1 MPPPSSSWPLVSL
14 ARIHPLWWAPIAL
27 GVLAADVLTG
37 YALPPPIYVP
47 LIAAAAWY
55 SGTSTGIAVATL
67 LPLVRLAVGGFR
79 DPLMTP
85 GRLVLS
91 IAVLILVAIVVGRL
105 NEHER
110 QMQARIEALERLLPM
125 CMFCKS
131 IRRDDESWAPLERY
145 MRESGTQVTHGIC
158 PSCAQREGWNG

>member
-1 MPPPSSSWPLVSL
+1 VSL

-37 YALPPPIYVP
+37 YTLPPPIYVP

-55 SGTSTGIAVATL
+55 SGARTGIAVAVL
-67 LPLVRLAVGGFR
+67 LPFVRLVVGGLR

-85 GRLVLS
+85 GRLALS
-91 IAVLILVAIVVGRL
+91 VAVLIFMAVIAARL
-105 NEHER
+105 SDHER
-110 QMQARIEALERLLPM
+110 KMQARIEALERLLPM